1 MGRKFSELLSFLAIP
16 LLLVFLSASRIEA
29 IPSMP
34 SMPPPAL
41 NGSKHNDAIELL
53 KKGEY
58 AKVVELEKKFSAED
72 PSDLTARFLLAIAYL
87 GSDDEK
93 SALDQAE
100 SVKKIDSVF
109 AGELYGAMGRYFITK
124 KRFHKALVY
133 FNESL
138 KITEDPSVIRHIAS
152 IYLSQ
157 GLLKNAREY
166 YEKLLSTEPDYLNL
180 SRICLAEAQYEKAIQ
195 YAKENL
201 NKDPKSAGSYLILG
215 TAYLLTDKTDLAYAH
230 FIVLKQISP
239 EFFLTSYFLGLVK
252 LIQKDYDSALLN
264 FNNLISLTGLKEGY
278 INAALVYHLKG
289 DLKKAE
295 EAAIKAVNEDPLDQ
309 FAHAALGNI
318 HVSMGNYGKADA
330 EFRKAAD
337 IFPDFYLPSFSSR
350 KYFKGAES
358 SASLTLSIMYNRAGL
373 YRQSV
378 DAVTSFKGKAGNPL
392 HAIIKARA
400 QEKLGETEKAR
411 EGLLAIAENHP
422 ELISPYVALGD
433 LYEAKKDFRS
443 AITNYRRAA
452 AAAPK
457 IIKLHLKLA
466 DFYNQ
471 ADEPGKAIEEYKKVI
486 TASPE
491 SAPVYHKLAVTLAKK
506 KNELNE
512 ALKYASRGS
521 SINPEDMEI
530 KETLGWIYFR
540 MGRYDEALVAY
551 SAVIKKDHKNPLAY
565 YHLGLIYR
573 ERDSLREAIE
583 ALENALNIND
593 EFPEAGEAK
602 KMLRDLSGLG

>member
-1 MGRKFSELLSFLAIP
+1 MGRNLRKLLSFLAIP
-16 LLLVFLSASRIEA
+16 LLLVFFSASRTGA
-29 IPSMP
+29 IP
-34 SMPPPAL
+34 SMPPPAM

-53 KKGEY
+53 KKREY
-58 AKVVELEKKFSAED
+58 AQVVELEKRLSAED
-72 PSDLTARFLLAIAYL
+72 PSDLTARFLLTIAYL

-100 SVKKIDSVF
+100 QVRRIDPAF

-124 KRFHKALVY
+124 NRFHKALVY

-180 SRICLAEAQYEKAIQ
+180 SRICLAEARYEKAIQ
-195 YAKENL
+195 YAKESL
-201 NKDPKSAGSYLILG
+201 NNDPKSAGSYLVLG

-230 FIVLKQISP
+230 FLVLKQISP

-264 FNNLISLTGLKEGY
+264 FNNLISLTGLREGY

-295 EAAIKAVNEDPLDQ
+295 EAAVKAVNEDPLDQ

-318 HVSMGNYGKADA
+318 YVSMKDYGKADA
-330 EFRKAAD
+330 EFRKASD
-337 IFPDFYLPSFSSR
+337 IFPDFYLPSFSSE
-350 KYFKGAES
+350 KYFKGADS
-358 SASLTLSIMYNRAGL
+358 SASLTLSIMYSRAGL

-378 DAVTSFKGKAGNPL
+378 DAVNSLKGKDAVTPF
-392 HAIIKARA
+392 HALIKARA
-400 QEKLGETEKAR
+400 EEKLGDTEKAR
-411 EGLLAIAENHP
+411 KGLLAIAESHP
-422 ELISPYVALGD
+422 ELISPYLSLGD

-452 AAAPK
+452 VAAPK

-471 ADEPGKAIEEYKKVI
+471 AEETGKAIEEYKKVI

-491 SAPVYHKLAVTLAKK
+491 SVPVYHKLAVTLAKK
-506 KNELNE
+506 KNEMNE

-521 SINPEDMEI
+521 SLNPEDMEI

-551 SAVIKKDHKNPLAY
+551 SSVIKKDSKNPLAY

-573 ERDSLREAIE
+573 KMNNRREAIE